1 MDDENRIGETLLADV
16 QRRRIPEKAL
26 GLWWLGQASF
36 IVRGADVTV
45 YVDPYLNPSPRRI
58 VPPPFRPEHVT
69 NADVVLCTHDHGD
82 HIDPTALPGIA
93 GASPRAT
100 IVVPGVARDK
110 VIGMGVAADRVVVP
124 PVDARITYGKLTVT
138 AIPAA
143 HEELDYSPERG
154 YPYLG
159 YILELNGVRLYHAGD
174 CTMYDGL
181 SERLKVHRPD
191 VVLLP
196 INGHDWKRTR
206 QGIIG
211 NMTYREAAD
220 LAAEV
225 GADLAIPMHYG
236 MFAHNTEPPGHF
248 VNYMLDWYPTQK
260 IKVMARYEG
269 FVYLKS

>member
-1 MDDENRIGETLLADV
+1 M
-16 QRRRIPEKAL
+16 QRRRIPEDAL

-45 YVDPYLNPSPRRI
+45 YVDPYLNPNSRRI
-58 VPPPFRPEHVT
+58 VPPPFRPEQVT

-93 GASPRAT
+93 AASPQAT
-100 IVVPGVARDK
+100 IFVPGVARDK

-124 PVDARITYGKLTVT
+124 PIDTPTAYGKLTVT

-159 YILELNGVRLYHAGD
+159 YFLELNGVRLYHAGD

-181 SERLKVHRPD
+181 IERLKAHRPD

-196 INGHDWKRTR
+196 INGHDWKRTT
-206 QGIIG
+206 QNIIG

-236 MFAHNTEPPGHF
+236 MFPHNTEPPGHF
-248 VNYMLDWYPTQK
+248 VDYIHEFYPAQK

-269 FVYLKS
+269 FVYLKG

>member
-1 MDDENRIGETLLADV
+1 MDDDNRMGEALLADV
-16 QRRRIPEKAL
+16 QRRRIPEDAL

-36 IVRGADVTV
+36 IVRGAGVTV

-58 VPPPFRPEHVT
+58 VPPPFRPEQVT

-93 GASPRAT
+93 QASPHAT
-100 IVVPGVARDK
+100 IVLPGAARDK
-110 VIGMGVAADRVVVP
+110 VVGLGVPAARVVVP
-124 PVDARITYGKLTVT
+124 AVDEPVAHGPLIVT

-159 YILELNGVRLYHAGD
+159 YLLQLNGVRLYHAGD

-181 SERLKVHRPD
+181 IERLRAYRPD

-196 INGHDWKRTR
+196 INGHDWKRTHR
-206 QGIIG
+206 DIIG

-220 LAAEV
+220 LAVEV

-236 MFAHNTEPPGHF
+236 MFPHNTEPPGHF
-248 VNYMLDWYPTQK
+248 VDYILECYPTQR

-269 FVYLKS
+269 FVYLKP

>member
-1 MDDENRIGETLLADV
+1 MDDGNRIGEALLADV
-16 QRRRIPEKAL
+16 QRRQIPEDAL
-26 GLWWLGQASF
+26 GIWWIGQSSF
-36 IVRGADVTV
+36 IIRGGGITV
-45 YVDPYLNPSPRRI
+45 YVDPYLNPSPKRI
-58 VPPPFRPEHVT
+58 VPPPLRPEQVT
-69 NADVVLCTHDHGD
+69 NADFVLCTHDHGD

-93 GASPRAT
+93 AASPHT
-100 IVVPGVARDK
+100 KILVPGVARDK
-110 VIGMGVAADRVVVP
+110 LVGLGIPAQQIVVP
-124 PVDARITYGKLTVT
+124 QVDDPVSVGSLTVT

-159 YILELNGVRLYHAGD
+159 YVLKLNGVTLYHAGD
-174 CTMYDGL
+174 CTMYEGL
-181 SERLKVHRPD
+181 NERLKVHRPD

-196 INGHDWKRTR
+196 INGHDWKRTHK
-206 QGIIG
+206 GIIG

-225 GADLAIPMHYG
+225 RADLTIPMHYG

-248 VNYMLDWYPTQK
+248 VNYMLDCYPTQK

-269 FVYLKS
+269 FVYLKP

>member
-1 MDDENRIGETLLADV
+1 MDTMTGTGEALLADV
-16 QRRRIPEKAL
+16 VRRRIPENAL

-36 IVRGADVTV
+36 IVRGAGVTV
-45 YVDPYLNPSPRRI
+45 YVDPYLNPSPKRI
-58 VPPPFRPEHVT
+58 FPPPFRPEQVT

-82 HIDPTALPGIA
+82 HIDPTVLPGIA
-93 GASPRAT
+93 AASPRAT
-100 IVVPGVARDK
+100 IVVPGVAREK
-110 VIGMGVAADRVVVP
+110 VVRLGVPSERVIVP
-124 PVDARITYGKLTVT
+124 PVDEPMAHEPLTIT

-143 HEELDYSPERG
+143 HERLDFSPEHG

-159 YILELNGVRLYHAGD
+159 YMLELNGVRLYHAGD

-181 SERLKVHRPD
+181 TERLKLFHPD
-191 VVLLP
+191 VVHLP
-196 INGHDWKRTR
+196 INGHDWKRTH
-206 QGIIG
+206 QNIIG

-220 LAAEV
+220 LAVEV

-248 VNYMLDWYPTQK
+248 VDYVLDHYPTQK

-269 FVYLKS
+269 FVYLKP

>member
-1 MDDENRIGETLLADV
+1 MDSMTGAGKRLLADV
-16 QRRRIPEKAL
+16 QGRRIPDDAL

-36 IVRGADVTV
+36 IVRGAGVTV
-45 YVDPYLNPSPRRI
+45 YVDPYLNPSPRRV
-58 VPPPFRPEHVT
+58 VPPPFRPAQVT

-110 VIGMGVAADRVVVP
+110 VIGMGVPADRVVVP
-124 PVDARITYGKLTVT
+124 PIDAPIAYGKLAVR

-143 HEELDYSPERG
+143 HEGLDYSPERG
-154 YPYLG
+154 HPYLG
-159 YILELNGVRLYHAGD
+159 YLLELNGVRLYHAGD

-181 SERLKVHRPD
+181 TERLKAYRPD

-196 INGHDWKRTR
+196 INGHDWKRLR

-236 MFAHNTEPPGHF
+236 MFPHNTEPPGHF
-248 VNYMLDWYPTQK
+248 VDYVCEHYPTLK
-260 IKVMARYEG
+260 IKLMA
-269 FVYLKS
+269 